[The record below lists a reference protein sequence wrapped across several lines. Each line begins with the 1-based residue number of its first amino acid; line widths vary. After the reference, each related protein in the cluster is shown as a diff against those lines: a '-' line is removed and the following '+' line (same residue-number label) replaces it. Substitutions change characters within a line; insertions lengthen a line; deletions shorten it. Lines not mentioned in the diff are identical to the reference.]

1 MSDVMSDVMSDE
13 MSDVMFTVS
22 QMSGRVRGERGR
34 AWAAPP
40 KEAAGRASRAA
51 VLRQC
56 YDLLIIVHM
65 RLAVITP
72 PDEITTSFC

>member
-1 MSDVMSDVMSDE
+1 MALMLKGLVKKVNIQSSQGVLRNE

-40 KEAAGRASRAA
+40 QEAAVRASRAA
-51 VLRQC
+51 VLRQ
-56 YDLLIIVHM
+56 
-65 RLAVITP
+65 
-72 PDEITTSFC
+72 F